1 MVLEADRLGCAD
13 EVVVIAAA
21 LSIQDPRERPTEQQ
35 AQADEAHSRFRDP
48 SSDFLAYLNL
58 WRYLRE
64 QQRELSGS
72 QFRKRCKAEFLHY
85 LRVREWQ
92 DLAAQLRTAAK
103 GAGVTINR
111 TPAEPDQIHVAL
123 LSGLLSHVG
132 LRDPRRRE
140 FLGAR
145 GARFAIFPGSTLS
158 RRQPTWVMVAE
169 LVETSRLFGRTAAL
183 IQPTWVEPLAEHL
196 VKRTY
201 SDPHWE
207 RRRASVVATERV
219 TLYGLP
225 VVAG

>member
-58 WRYLRE
+58 WRYVRE
-64 QQRELSGS
+64 QQQALSGN

-92 DLAAQLRTAAK
+92 DLAAQLRQAAR
-103 GAGVTINR
+103 GADVTINR
-111 TPAEPDQIHVAL
+111 TPAEPNEIHVAL

-132 LRDPRRRE
+132 LRDVKRRE
-140 FLGAR
+140 YQGAR
-145 GARFAIFPGSTLS
+145 GARFTLWPGSALA
-158 RRQPTWVMVAE
+158 RKQPDWVMVAE
-169 LVETSRLFGRTAAL
+169 LVETSRLFGRTAAKVE
-183 IQPTWVEPLAEHL
+183 PRWVEPLAEHL

-201 SDPHWE
+201 SEPHWSG
-207 RRRASVVATERV
+207 RRASAMATERV

-225 VVAG
+225 